1 MRLSRAIVNDG
12 LVHAV
17 AWSAKVGVADAFGV
31 DLTLGPDLCENLLR
45 SISQALVVCLGT
57 NPTTQG

>member
-17 AWSAKVGVADAFGV
+17 AGSAKLGVADALGV
-31 DLTLGPDLCENLLR
+31 DLTLGPDLYENLLR
-45 SISQALVVCLGT
+45 SISQALVECLGD
-57 NPTTQG
+57 